1 MNLFRRIGA
10 VLLLASPVAMGF
22 SQVSEFAPREVLVK
36 FRGTEAASNYYAANA
51 NRAINAQSIGKIS
64 RLNVTKV
71 KVPAGMALNDAIAYY
86 NGLPTVEYAEGN
98 PKRYKTYVPNDPRWS
113 MQYGQRNVK
122 GPEAWN
128 LTKGSA
134 NVIIAIIDDGIAAT
148 HEDLDSK
155 KVPGYDYSDN
165 DNDPTTTEDHG
176 THCAGIA
183 AAATDNGKGVAGTG
197 FNCRIMPLKIFP
209 NSFAS
214 VSAQAII
221 HAADNGAKVI
231 SMSYGGYGENITE
244 RNAVNY
250 AWGKGVVLLGA
261 TGNDGVQTPSFPA
274 AHQNVIAVGSTGV
287 TDTRSNFSNYGP
299 SWADVAAPGED
310 IESTV
315 NGGYAQFTGTSMACP
330 MAAGVVG
337 LLWSFAQPGTT
348 ATQIRAA
355 LENNTDPISN
365 GGFAKGRVNAFKA
378 LSSLDPGSA
387 DISAAAAASMWTGA
401 GSSGSFTDLTTSDA
415 NFFTV
420 TTQGTSLGQVG
431 GAVVD
436 FSLTGS
442 PSGLR
447 EALAYIEANGATGSS
462 GQFYLWDYTT
472 SKYVLIKAFALKPS
486 GVKRE
491 KIILPLN
498 LTKYVSGGNIR
509 AGIRAIGPH
518 RNPRNWNEGAFDFKV
533 GFVQIATRPNL

>member
-36 FRGTEAASNYYAANA
+36 FRGTAAASDYYATNA
-51 NRAINAQSIGKIS
+51 NRAINAQTIGKIS

-86 NGLPTVEYAEGN
+86 NGLSTVEYAEGN
-98 PKRYKTYVPNDPRWS
+98 PKRYKQYIPNDPRWS
-113 MQYGQRNVK
+113 MQYGPRNVK
-122 GPEAWN
+122 APEGWN

-209 NSFAS
+209 NSFAA

-261 TGNDGVQTPSFPA
+261 TGNDGIQNQLFPA
-274 AHQNVIAVGSTGV
+274 AFQNVIAVGSTGT

-315 NGGYAQFTGTSMACP
+315 NGGYAQFTGTSMSTP

-365 GGFAKGRVNAFKA
+365 GGFAKGRINAFKA

-387 DISAAAAASMWTGA
+387 DISAAVAAAMWTGA
-401 GSSGSFTDLTTSDA
+401 GSSGAFTDLVTSDA
-415 NFFTV
+415 NFYTV

-431 GAVVD
+431 GVVVD
-436 FSLTGS
+436 FTLTGS
-442 PSGLR
+442 ASGLR
-447 EALAYIEANGATGSS
+447 ESLAHIEANGATGSS

-472 SKYVLIKAFALKPS
+472 SKYVLIKAFALRPT

-498 LTKYVSGGNIR
+498 LTKYVSAGNIR
-509 AGIRAIGPH
+509 AAIRAVGPH
-518 RNPRNWNEGAFDFKV
+518 RNPRNWSEGAFDFKI
-533 GFVQIATRPNL
+533 GFVQISTRPNL

>member
-22 SQVSEFAPREVLVK
+22 SQASEFAPREVLVK
-36 FRGTEAASNYYAANA
+36 FRGTAAASDYYAANA
-51 NRAINAQSIGKIS
+51 NRAINAQTLSKIS
-64 RLNVTKV
+64 KLNVTKV
-71 KVPAGMALNDAIAYY
+71 RVPAGMALNDAIAYY
-86 NGLPTVEYAEGN
+86 NGLSTVEYAEGN
-98 PKRYKTYVPNDPRWS
+98 PKKYKHYVPNDPRWS

-122 GPEAWN
+122 APEGWN

-134 NVIIAIIDDGIAAT
+134 SVIIAVIDDGIAAT

-155 KVPGYDYSDN
+155 RVPGYDYSDN
-165 DNDPTTTEDHG
+165 DNDPSTTEDHG
-176 THCAGIA
+176 THTAGIA

-197 FNCRIMPLKIFP
+197 FNCRVMPLKIFP
-209 NSFAS
+209 NATAA

-221 HAADNGAKVI
+221 HAADNGAKVV
-231 SMSYGGYGENITE
+231 SMSYGSYSESITE

-250 AWGKGVVLLGA
+250 AWGKGLVLLA
-261 TGNDGVQTPSFPA
+261 STGNDGIQNVSYPA
-274 AHQNVIAVGSTGV
+274 GHVNVIAVGSTGT

-310 IESTV
+310 VESTV
-315 NGGYAQFTGTSMACP
+315 NGGYAQFTGTSMSCP

-365 GGFAKGRVNAFKA
+365 GGFAHGRVNAFKA

-387 DISAAAAASMWTGA
+387 DISAATAATMWTGA
-401 GSSGSFTDLTTSDA
+401 GSSGAFTDLTTSDA
-415 NFFTV
+415 NFYAV
-420 TTQGTSLGQVG
+420 TTQGSSLGQVG
-431 GAVVD
+431 GVVVD
-436 FSLTGS
+436 FTLTGS
-442 PSGLR
+442 ASGLR
-447 EALAYIEANGATGSS
+447 ESLAFIEANGATGSS
-462 GQFYLWDYTT
+462 GQFYLWDNTT
-472 SKYVLIKAFALKPS
+472 SKYVLIKAFALRPT

-498 LTKYVSGGNIR
+498 LTKYVSAGKIR
-509 AGIRAIGPH
+509 AGIRAVGPN
-518 RNPRNWNEGAFDFKV
+518 RNPRNWNEGAFDFKI
-533 GFVQIATRPNL
+533 GFVQISTRPNL

>member
-36 FRGTEAASNYYAANA
+36 FRGTSAASNYYASNA
-51 NRAINAQSIGKIS
+51 NRAINAQTISKIS
-64 RLNVTKV
+64 KLNVTRV

-86 NGLPTVEYAEGN
+86 SSLPTVEYAEGN
-98 PKRYKTYVPNDPRWS
+98 PKRYKTYIPNDPRWS
-113 MQYGQRNVK
+113 TQYGPRNVK
-122 GPEAWN
+122 APEAWN
-128 LTKGSA
+128 LTKGS
-134 NVIIAIIDDGIAAT
+134 NTVIIAIIDDGIAAT

-155 KVPGYDYSDN
+155 RVPGYDYSDN
-165 DNDPTTTEDHG
+165 DNDPSTTEDHG
-176 THCAGIA
+176 THVAGIA

-209 NSFAS
+209 NAFAAT
-214 VSAQAII
+214 SAQAII

-231 SMSYGGYGENITE
+231 NMSYGSYSENITE

-250 AWGKGVVLLGA
+250 AWGKGVVLLGG
-261 TGNDGVQTPSFPA
+261 TGNDGVQQPFYPG
-274 AHQNVIAVGSTGV
+274 AHANVIGVGSTG
-287 TDTRSNFSNYGP
+287 TSDTRSNFSNYGP

-315 NGGYAQFTGTSMACP
+315 NGGYAQFTGTSMSGP

-365 GGFAKGRVNAFKA
+365 GGFKFGRVNAYKA
-378 LSSLDPGSA
+378 LLSLDPGSA
-387 DISAAAAASMWTGA
+387 NLTNPVAASMWTGA
-401 GSSGSFTDLTTSDA
+401 GSSGTFTDLATSDG
-415 NFFTV
+415 NYFTV
-420 TTQGTSLGQVG
+420 TTEGTSLGQVG

-436 FSLTGS
+436 FTLTG
-442 PSGLR
+442 PASGLR
-447 EALAYIEANGATGSS
+447 ESLIYLEANGATGSS
-462 GQFYLWDYTT
+462 GQLYLWDYTT
-472 SKYVLIKAFALKPS
+472 SKYVLIKAFALRPT

-491 KIILPLN
+491 KIILPIN
-498 LTKYVSGGNIR
+498 LTKYVSAGNIR
-509 AGIRAIGPH
+509 AGIRAVGPH
-518 RNPRNWNEGAFDFKV
+518 RNPRNWSAGAFDFKI
-533 GFVQIATRPNL
+533 GFVQISTRPNL